1 MPPPKKK
8 QRDSSRTTKKS
19 DNSKKEARG
28 MRNEYAKILR
38 HADTDGEISAEMR
51 DARDA
56 IR

>member
-8 QRDSSRTTKKS
+8 QKNSRTTKKS

-51 DARDA
+51 DARDK
-56 IR
+56 IQ

>member
-8 QRDSSRTTKKS
+8 PKGSRATKKS
-19 DNSKKEARG
+19 DNSKREARG

-51 DARDA
+51 DARDT
-56 IR
+56 IQ